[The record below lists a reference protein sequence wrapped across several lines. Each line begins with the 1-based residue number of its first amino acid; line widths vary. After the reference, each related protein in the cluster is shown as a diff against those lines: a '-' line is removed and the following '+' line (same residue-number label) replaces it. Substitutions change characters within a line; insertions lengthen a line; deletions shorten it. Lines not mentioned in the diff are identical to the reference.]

1 MIQLEELKL
10 ELEII
15 KNNIR
20 RVEKFID
27 ENKGN
32 GYRPPRSSHVF
43 GELKHRLIAFKGTIT
58 SITKISTRDL
68 F

>member
-1 MIQLEELKL
+1 MIQIEDLKL

-20 RVEKFID
+20 RIEKFVD
-27 ENKGN
+27 EHKDNEYK
-32 GYRPPRSSHVF
+32 PQSSHVF
-43 GELKHRLIAFKGTIT
+43 GELKHRLTALKGTIT
-58 SITKISTRDL
+58 SITKMSTRDL

>member
-1 MIQLEELKL
+1 MRQIEDLKL

-20 RVEKFID
+20 RVEKFVD
-27 ENKGN
+27 ENKDVK
-32 GYRPPRSSHVF
+32 YPPQSSHVF
-43 GELKHRLIAFKGTIT
+43 GELKHRLTALKGTIT
-58 SITKISTRDL
+58 SITKMSTRDL

>member
-1 MIQLEELKL
+1 MMQLEELKL

-20 RVEKFID
+20 RVEKFVD

-32 GYRPPRSSHVF
+32 GYPPQSSHVF
-43 GELKHRLIAFKGTIT
+43 GELKHRLTAFKGTIT
-58 SITKISTRDL
+58 SITKISTKDL